1 MQRIGG
7 RGPFKAC
14 LGASVALLALAAGC
28 GERSANLPPAC
39 RQGQQA
45 VAGALASAPGRVRID
60 TRGGT
65 GGVSISGCMT
75 DGADAGDLQE
85 LGAAIN
91 GAAAG
96 LAEVAAER
104 PDSAQAVQLGY
115 LAGALKR
122 GSEQTQGLHSEL
134 VRRVD
139 QELVRVD
146 RTSAAFQRGERAGRQ
161 LG

>member
-1 MQRIGG
+1 MI
-7 RGPFKAC
+7 
-14 LGASVALLALAAGC
+14 LGAAVALVALAAGC
-28 GERSANLPPAC
+28 GEQSKDPPAAC

-45 VAGALASAPGRVRID
+45 VVAALGTAPGPVRID
-60 TRGGT
+60 TQGGT
-65 GGVSISGCMT
+65 GGVPISGCMT
-75 DGADAGDLQE
+75 DGSDATDLQE
-85 LGAAIN
+85 LGAAVN
-91 GAAAG
+91 GAAAK
-96 LAEVAAER
+96 LAETAAER
-104 PDSAQAVQLGY
+104 PGSAEAVQLGY

-146 RTSAAFQRGERAGRQ
+146 RTSAAFRRGERAGRK

>member
-1 MQRIGG
+1 
-7 RGPFKAC
+7 
-14 LGASVALLALAAGC
+14 VALLALAAGC

-45 VAGALASAPGRVRID
+45 VTGALASAPGRVRID
-60 TRGGT
+60 GM
-65 GGVSISGCMT
+65 SISSCMT
-75 DGADAGDLQE
+75 DGADAADLQE

>member
-1 MQRIGG
+1 VQPIGG
-7 RGPFKAC
+7 RRPFKPC
-14 LGASVALLALAAGC
+14 LTATLLVALAAGC
-28 GERSANLPPAC
+28 GERSADLPAAC

-45 VAGALASAPGRVRID
+45 VTIALTSAPGPVRID
-60 TRGGT
+60 
-65 GGVSISGCMT
+65 GVSISGCMN
-75 DGADAGDLQE
+75 DGADAADLQE

>member
-1 MQRIGG
+1 MRGG
-7 RGPFKAC
+7 KPFKPC
-14 LGASVALLALAAGC
+14 LRAALALVALAAGC
-28 GERSANLPPAC
+28 GEQSADPPTAC

-45 VAGALASAPGRVRID
+45 VVGALASAPGPVRID
-60 TRGGT
+60 
-65 GGVSISGCMT
+65 GVSISGCMT

-85 LGAAIN
+85 LGAAVN
-91 GAAAG
+91 GAAAR

-104 PDSAQAVQLGY
+104 PDSAEAVQLGY
-115 LAGALKR
+115 LTGALKR

-146 RTSAAFQRGERAGRQ
+146 RGSAAFRRGERAGHK